1 TPSPFPSSHYS
12 MPGSRA
18 LKPLRWSR
26 LRCGS
31 ESNDRLLSA
40 MKSMQPGGTA
50 SSIASMVALKR
61 TPKFGIVPGDPRP
74 LQRPHEEAQILL
86 HHLAVQG
93 LIGHVRIDTKAAGVG
108 TPQTA
113 EHRHDLEEGRFVQR

>member
-1 TPSPFPSSHYS
+1 MLTWSETCWTFSIPCILPVFDLAPRSYHDS

-93 LIGHVRIDTKAAGVG
+93 LIGHVRIDTKAAG
-108 TPQTA
+108 
-113 EHRHDLEEGRFVQR
+113 